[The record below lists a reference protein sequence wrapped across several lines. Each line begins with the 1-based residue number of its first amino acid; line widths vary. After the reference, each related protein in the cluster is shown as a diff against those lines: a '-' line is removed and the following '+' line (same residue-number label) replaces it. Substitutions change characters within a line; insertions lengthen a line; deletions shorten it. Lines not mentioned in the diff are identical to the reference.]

1 MIGIRNTNLIILKI
15 AVLIMII
22 ITSCS
27 SRDDIP
33 VTGSDSTITY
43 PANDIDGISAKITYY
58 RKINKKTGK
67 LIDEGTV
74 FTIKERRN
82 LRVLIDIKNRLV
94 HNDQELMFHMD
105 WVGEDSKSF
114 HRKQINLSS
123 DDSSQTLKSS
133 ISISPNIR
141 VPGKYTLYLYLDRE
155 LIAEKKFELLPEVNV
170 TPLVGEEITADI
182 TLYRKTSK
190 KTGKLIGEGTVFKIK
205 KKRNIR
211 ALITIQNRFG
221 YGDRELKFKINWT
234 TEEGKQFY
242 QKRINLLSNDS
253 ASTLGSSISISPG
266 KRLPGKYTVKVFL
279 FSSLIGEKK
288 FEIGL

>member
-27 SRDDIP
+27 SRNDIP

-43 PANDIDGISAKITYY
+43 PANDIDGISAKITFF
-58 RKINKKTGK
+58 RKISKKTGK

-82 LRVLIDIKNRLV
+82 LRVLIDIKNRLI
-94 HNDQELMFHMD
+94 HNDKELMFHMD
-105 WVGEDSKSF
+105 WVGENGKSF

-141 VPGKYTLYLYLDRE
+141 TPGKYTLYLYLDRE
-155 LIAEKKFELLPEVNV
+155 LIAEKKFELLPEVMV
-170 TPLVGEEITADI
+170 TPLVGDEITADI

-221 YGDRELKFKINWT
+221 YGDRELKFKISWT
-234 TEEGKQFY
+234 TEDGKQFY
-242 QKRINLLSNDS
+242 QKRINLLSSDS
-253 ASTLGSSISISPG
+253 TSTLTSSISISPG
-266 KRLPGKYTVKVFL
+266 KRLPGKYSIQVFL